1 MSVLRQSSIARVRAE
16 LGALEASAERAGAAL
31 ACVYSSSEE
40 FEAAELDARR
50 DAMWLPFQI
59 DGLRVVLVATA
70 FAAAAAL
77 GAIGALAAIS
87 L

>member
-1 MSVLRQSSIARVRAE
+1 MLLRPSRVALVRAQ

-40 FEAAELDARR
+40 FEAAELEARR
-50 DAMWLPFQI
+50 AALWLPIQI
-59 DGLRVVLVATA
+59 DGMRVVLVATA
-70 FAAAAAL
+70 CAAAAAL